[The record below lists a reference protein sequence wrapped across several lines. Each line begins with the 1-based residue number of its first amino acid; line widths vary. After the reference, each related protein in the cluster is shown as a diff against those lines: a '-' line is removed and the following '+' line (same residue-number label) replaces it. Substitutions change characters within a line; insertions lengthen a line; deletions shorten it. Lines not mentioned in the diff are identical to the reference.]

1 MKKSVYLEEGNA
13 GDYLAQVMHLALN
26 SEQAEYEVI
35 LRDGDKLINTDMG
48 VMLERGGRHYMQKT
62 YMTSFTGVAFV
73 EYTSDP
79 DRGVITLK
87 MIKAK

>member
-1 MKKSVYLEEGNA
+1 MKQAVYFEEGNA

-48 VMLERGGRHYMQKT
+48 VMLERGGRQY
-62 YMTSFTGVAFV
+62 V
-73 EYTSDP
+73 
-79 DRGVITLK
+79 
-87 MIKAK
+87 